1 MAGNNPRKFK
11 DRIALLNQKQA
22 ESTEQF
28 EKVMRDVESVRKPVA
43 PSFDTGSGGVQV
55 GGEALG
61 IPRHHSHFRY
71 GGSLPNVNQMSG
83 GGSLDVQN
91 SVQGLGALPPVSV
104 PCEDGAFGG
113 GSSPGYPIHP
123 ASISPGGGAMR
134 TRISGE
140 RRWENSP
147 YGSDR
152 NYYSS
157 SLVSTYLSPPP
168 ESRWRRTHSDSAL
181 YQKLAAAQQAGGSEQ
196 GSPVQE
202 SRQADSD
209 IKPSQEL
216 LNSLLLREGDFLPDS
231 KVKEE
236 PGSPRGVNGNL
247 ENYSP
252 PQLPPSPHS
261 PLSPVSPTL
270 QRPQYLPPS
279 GTTSTSFPNFPPAQ
293 QSALEQEFSRFR
305 LDPPPGGQHY
315 QDLGL
320 MGRPQAAQEQN
331 TGGDKPTMCIQSSVC
346 AGPTS
351 PHTPTTLPDIYIQ
364 DYSQDWTQECEK
376 GLLDRDF
383 VDTLRE
389 GLEPIDDQLMA
400 ELTRS
405 TGTFVDPAVE
415 EQFKMN
421 Y

>member
-1 MAGNNPRKFK
+1 MVV
-11 DRIALLNQKQA
+11 
-22 ESTEQF
+22 
-28 EKVMRDVESVRKPVA
+28 KVIQLTSY
-43 PSFDTGSGGVQV
+43 FC
-55 GGEALG
+55 
-61 IPRHHSHFRY
+61 FRY

-168 ESRWRRTHSDSAL
+168 ESRGRRTHSDSAL

-252 PQLPPSPHS
+252 PHSLSDPPAATIPPSLGHHLNLLPQLPPRAAVCVGAGV
-261 PLSPVSPTL
+261 LPVPT
-270 QRPQYLPPS
+270 RPSSRWAALP
-279 GTTSTSFPNFPPAQ
+279 
-293 QSALEQEFSRFR
+293 
-305 LDPPPGGQHY
+305 
-315 QDLGL
+315 
-320 MGRPQAAQEQN
+320 
-331 TGGDKPTMCIQSSVC
+331 
-346 AGPTS
+346 GP
-351 PHTPTTLPDIYIQ
+351 
-364 DYSQDWTQECEK
+364 
-376 GLLDRDF
+376 
-383 VDTLRE
+383 
-389 GLEPIDDQLMA
+389 
-400 ELTRS
+400 RS
-405 TGTFVDPAVE
+405 
-415 EQFKMN
+415 
-421 Y
+421 

>member
-1 MAGNNPRKFK
+1 MKIMILNFHQLWVPSPLSLCLARMEPMEVAARLVNNPNNHNHIF
-11 DRIALLNQKQA
+11 
-22 ESTEQF
+22 
-28 EKVMRDVESVRKPVA
+28 P
-43 PSFDTGSGGVQV
+43 
-55 GGEALG
+55 
-61 IPRHHSHFRY
+61 
-71 GGSLPNVNQMSG
+71 
-83 GGSLDVQN
+83 
-91 SVQGLGALPPVSV
+91 
-104 PCEDGAFGG
+104 
-113 GSSPGYPIHP
+113 PGYPIHP
-123 ASISPGGGAMR
+123 ASTSPGGGAIR
-134 TRISGE
+134 TRSSE
-140 RRWENSP
+140 RRWETSP
-147 YGSDR
+147 YGGDR

-168 ESRWRRTHSDSAL
+168 ESRFKSPTVSCRSKILDFRWRRTHSDSAL
-181 YQKLAAAQQAGGSEQ
+181 YQKLAAAQQAGGSGGASSSQ
-196 GSPVQE
+196 GSPVQD
-202 SRQADSD
+202 SRQQDADV
-209 IKPSQEL
+209 KPSQEL
-216 LNSLLLREGDFLPDS
+216 LNSLLLREGDFLSES

-236 PGSPRGVNGNL
+236 PGSPHGINGNL

-270 QRPQYLPPS
+270 QRPQYLPPAD
-279 GTTSTSFPNFPPAQ
+279 TTSSSFPNFSPAQ

-305 LDPPPGGQHY
+305 LDPPHY

-320 MGRPQAAQEQN
+320 MGRPQPAQEHN
-331 TGGDKPTMCIQSSVC
+331 TGEKSLSFPVSIKNP
-346 AGPTS
+346 GPTS

-364 DYSQDWTQECEK
+364 DYSQDWSQECEK

>member
-43 PSFDTGSGGVQV
+43 LPFDTGSGAAQGS

-61 IPRHHSHFRY
+61 IPRHHPQFRY
-71 GGSLPNVNQMSG
+71 GGSLPNVNQMSAG
-83 GGSLDVQN
+83 FSPDVQN

-104 PCEDGAFGG
+104 PSEDPAFVSGG
-113 GSSPGYPIHP
+113 GSSPGYQIHP
-123 ASISPGGGAMR
+123 ASTSPGGGAIR
-134 TRISGE
+134 TRISGD

-202 SRQADSD
+202 SRQTDAD

-216 LNSLLLREGDFLPDS
+216 LNSLLLREGDFLSDS

-236 PGSPRGVNGNL
+236 PGSPRGINGNPD
-247 ENYSP
+247 NYSP

-261 PLSPVSPTL
+261 PLSPVSPSL

-279 GTTSTSFPNFPPAQ
+279 GTTSPSFPNFPPAQ

-320 MGRPQAAQEQN
+320 MGRPQPAQEHN
-331 TGGDKPTMCIQSSVC
+331 T
-346 AGPTS
+346 GPTS